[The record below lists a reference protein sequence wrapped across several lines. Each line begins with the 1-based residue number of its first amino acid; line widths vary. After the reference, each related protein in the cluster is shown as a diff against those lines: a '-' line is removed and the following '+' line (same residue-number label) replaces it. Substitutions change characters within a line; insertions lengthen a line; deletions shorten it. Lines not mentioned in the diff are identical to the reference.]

1 LYANTLNCI
10 MIFIQKNQRKTH
22 RTNVLIVSKYLIRLL
37 VNDVSGKE
45 VDVLVN
51 ENKNVD
57 SMKLS
62 GMGVS

>member
-1 LYANTLNCI
+1 